1 MYRIGFQASAAIFA
15 KFFLHSPPTLFC
27 LVSLDSLSWRTSK
40 KLMRRRLRTLTKH
53 SEELDRV
60 SLSGNGTKITIY
72 DLIFAKVVIIQP
84 GIQTLHSF
92 AFKQASNQL
101 VCLSPP
107 PSLGPSGLLVHATL
121 LHLTPLPIILSPE

>member
-15 KFFLHSPPTLFC
+15 KFFLHSPPTLLC

-92 AFKQASNQL
+92 AFKQALPGGQVQIPL
-101 VCLSPP
+101 LSIGACSTAIEKLKR
-107 PSLGPSGLLVHATL
+107 PST
-121 LHLTPLPIILSPE
+121 